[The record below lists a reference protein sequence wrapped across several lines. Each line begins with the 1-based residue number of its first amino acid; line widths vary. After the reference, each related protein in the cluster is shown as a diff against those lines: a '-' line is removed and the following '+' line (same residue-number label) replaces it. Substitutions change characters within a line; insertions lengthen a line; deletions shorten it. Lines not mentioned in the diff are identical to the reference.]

1 MKLSS
6 PKALKKKKITEK
18 NNVKSISQENISEK
32 SFVQKNQEFTNDNLA
47 RENFNKSKFE
57 PKLKQESDFEKFS
70 NLVSLIEK
78 KSEMVIAF
86 HLKNSFKL
94 VRFFRTK
101 IK

>member
-1 MKLSS
+1 MLCIFGSTPFEIIKSES
-6 PKALKKKKITEK
+6 TEKNNGK

-78 KSEMVIAF
+78 S
-86 HLKNSFKL
+86 LKWLLLF
-94 VRFFRTK
+94 
-101 IK
+101 I